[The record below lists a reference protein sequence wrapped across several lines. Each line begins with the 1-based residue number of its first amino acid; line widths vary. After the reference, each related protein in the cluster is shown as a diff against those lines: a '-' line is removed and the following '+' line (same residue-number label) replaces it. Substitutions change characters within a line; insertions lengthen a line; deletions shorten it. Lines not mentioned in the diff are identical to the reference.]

1 MSVVHGLTHGLR
13 TPNERRNQRNLKF
26 WADVADK
33 ICFGRTYKFGIG
45 IWFPRRASVVRGLT
59 VDLALLSKRKID
71 ASILSLFCSGDR
83 ILYFF
88 FFDFLDHYRQFQ
100 CILAPIFS
108 LPRPE
113 SDLPTYLVICL
124 WDPLQWPNLHKKLF
138 LTGFKILIK
147 KYCK

>member
-1 MSVVHGLTHGLR
+1 MCGFKSRFQWLKNNLTLPLYHQATDQGFLVTGRDHIRTHLGGGGHGLT
-13 TPNERRNQRNLKF
+13 
-26 WADVADK
+26 A
-33 ICFGRTYKFGIG
+33 
-45 IWFPRRASVVRGLT
+45 

-124 WDPLQWPNLHKKLF
+124 
-138 LTGFKILIK
+138 
-147 KYCK
+147 